1 MSSPSPP
8 QTFLVNNNNN
18 TKSSLQNISNKNRRF
33 LKKTSK
39 GILKQ
44 TSVDKGLNF
53 DKHSSWPSIN
63 STKTFKMLES
73 DMNMRSNTDLVD
85 PKMNSYFASKT
96 ESLNQHS
103 SILKSFSINPTMIM
117 NLLAASSSASLSPP
131 SNPSS
136 SSCSYSSLSNS
147 DSSPSLYGESGM
159 SSVKS
164 QSIKIKSKD
173 LDKKYPN
180 GLLESQEERQS
191 LHLKDVEQISQNNKN
206 YSNFLM
212 LMMMSKYSCSNNFS
226 FNNSN
231 NPCRELLNRNK
242 NSSLSAS
249 PSSFLSNSSPMTATC
264 EMRNSS
270 IQNCQ
275 KKIIQNSN
283 KTNFAV
289 ISTLID

>member
-8 QTFLVNNNNN
+8 QTFLVNNNN
-18 TKSSLQNISNKNRRF
+18 KSSLQNISNKNRRF

-39 GILKQ
+39 SNIKQ
-44 TSVDKGLNF
+44 TNVDKGLNF
-53 DKHSSWPSIN
+53 DKHSSWPSFN
-63 STKTFKMLES
+63 STKTFKMLDS
-73 DMNMRSNTDLVD
+73 DMNMHSNTDLAD
-85 PKMNSYFASKT
+85 QKMNSFFASKT
-96 ESLNQHS
+96 ESLNQHP
-103 SILKSFSINPTMIM
+103 SILKSFSINPTMLM
-117 NLLAASSSASLSPP
+117 NLLAATSTASLSPP
-131 SNPSS
+131 SNPPS

-147 DSSPSLYGESGM
+147 DSSPPLSGETSN
-159 SSVKS
+159 VKS
-164 QSIKIKSKD
+164 QSIKLKSKD
-173 LDKKYPN
+173 LNKKYPN
-180 GLLESQEERQS
+180 GLLDNQDERQS
-191 LHLKDVEQISQNNKN
+191 LNFKDTEQISQNNKN

-226 FNNSN
+226 FNNYN
-231 NPCRELLNRNK
+231 NQCKELLNRNK

-249 PSSFLSNSSPMTATC
+249 PSSFLSSSSPMSATC